1 MVIESSC
8 CYVSLLYLQ
17 LNPCASVLST
27 YPMFPGEYAP
37 CVAVENDDIKVRT
50 SIESTSQ
57 SFELTSYRQIRLLS
71 SPVPSFLHSRLS
83 KLLVMNVPQAYRLC
97 LALFHRYSHWARCS
111 EFISCVQGARNV
123 AVNQVNFITIL
134 GNLLVGFKR
143 QIPGLIVNLLSSLN
157 SLTAV
162 RSPSN
167 FLTRP
172 CPCVP
177 LLTTGGRRVSR
188 RFVVFCP
195 DFHSSH
201 SPGILLRC

>member
-71 SPVPSFLHSRLS
+71 SPVPAYLHSRLS

-97 LALFHRYSHWARCS
+97 PNLSHLARPF
-111 EFISCVQGARNV
+111 
-123 AVNQVNFITIL
+123 TIL
-134 GNLLVGFKR
+134 TGRDVA
-143 QIPGLIVNLLSSLN
+143 N
-157 SLTAV
+157 S
-162 RSPSN
+162 
-167 FLTRP
+167 F
-172 CPCVP
+172 
-177 LLTTGGRRVSR
+177 RVSK
-188 RFVVFCP
+188 VLAM
-195 DFHSSH
+195 
-201 SPGILLRC
+201 LL